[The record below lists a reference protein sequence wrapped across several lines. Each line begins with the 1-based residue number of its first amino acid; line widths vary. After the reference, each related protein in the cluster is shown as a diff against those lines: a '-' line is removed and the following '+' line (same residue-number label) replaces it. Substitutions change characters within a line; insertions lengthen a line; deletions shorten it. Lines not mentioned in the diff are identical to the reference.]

1 MVPAIWNSESNAIG
15 AKAREEPANEACRGE
30 DFIDELRSPR
40 HLENLDRR
48 GLKMFRRII
57 TTCAASAF
65 LLMGMAQM
73 AQAEI
78 LAMMN
83 YESKTEDNLKAL
95 KLSGPAEREEGI
107 AIVDVDPNSGNFG
120 KVLVNI
126 PLPADLVAHHIFYD
140 RTMTKAYVTALGKGE
155 LRVIDMK
162 TSPYRVKVIPVPDC
176 VMGEDLILSED
187 NSTWY
192 LTCMMSANVIVGSV
206 ATDEITGIISIP
218 NTYPHGLGVHSGINR
233 LIVTSTVSG
242 DLTDKHEIVTILDAT
257 SHEILGQHK
266 LSLKESPSEEGPVEV
281 LFLPSVEK
289 PTAYVT
295 NIFGGTLWAMV
306 WNEEKSDF
314 DVHQAFDFA
323 TLEAGVALEMYVNDA
338 GDRLYVT
345 TGVPG
350 QLHFFDISADPTKPK
365 HLKTLPAGQGAHH
378 VAFTKDERYAFVQ
391 NALLNL
397 PGMSDGTITVVD
409 LEKQEVV
416 ATVDSLQAK
425 GLNPNSIVLLPEW
438 NSFAGH

>member
-1 MVPAIWNSESNAIG
+1 MLWNTFKTGLLSVVLLG
-15 AKAREEPANEACRGE
+15 AA
-30 DFIDELRSPR
+30 
-40 HLENLDRR
+40 
-48 GLKMFRRII
+48 
-57 TTCAASAF
+57 T
-65 LLMGMAQM
+65 QVV
-73 AQAEI
+73 QAEI

-95 KLSGPAEREEGI
+95 KLSGPAQREEGI
-107 AIVDVDPNSGNFG
+107 AVVNVDPNSENFG
-120 KVLVNI
+120 QVLMEI
-126 PLPADLVAHHIFYD
+126 PLPPDLVAHHIFYD

-155 LRVIDMK
+155 LRVIDM
-162 TSPYRVKVIPVPDC
+162 TASPYRVKVIPVPDC

-206 ATDEITGIISIP
+206 ATDEVTDTISIP

-242 DLTDKHEIVTILDAT
+242 DLTDKHEIVTVLDAT

-266 LSLKESPSEEGPVEV
+266 LSLKESPSGEGPVEV
-281 LFLPSVEK
+281 LFLPGAET

-295 NIFGGTLWAMV
+295 NIFGATLWALV
-306 WNEEKSDF
+306 WNEKTSDF

-323 TLEAGVALEMYVNDA
+323 TLEAGVALEMYFNDA

-365 HLKTLPAGQGAHH
+365 HLKSLPAGEGAHH

-397 PGMSDGTITVVD
+397 PGMSDGTVTVVD
-409 LEKQEVV
+409 MKRQEVV
-416 ATVDSLQAK
+416 ATMDSLQAK

-438 NSFAGH
+438 NALAGH

>member
-1 MVPAIWNSESNAIG
+1 MIRI
-15 AKAREEPANEACRGE
+15 
-30 DFIDELRSPR
+30 
-40 HLENLDRR
+40 
-48 GLKMFRRII
+48 II
-57 TTCAASAF
+57 TTCAVYAV
-65 LLMGMAQM
+65 LLTGTAHL

-95 KLSGPAEREEGI
+95 KLGGPAEREEGI
-107 AIVDVDPNSGNFG
+107 AIVDVDPESDNFG
-120 KVLVNI
+120 KVLMNI

-155 LRVIDMK
+155 LRVIDM
-162 TSPYRVKVIPVPDC
+162 TASPYRVKVVPVPEC

-192 LTCMMSANVIVGSV
+192 LTCMESANVIVGSV
-206 ATDEITGIISIP
+206 ASDEVTGIISIP

-233 LIVTSTVSG
+233 IIVTSTVSG
-242 DLTDKHEIVTILDAT
+242 DMTDKDEVVTVLDAT

-266 LSLKESPSEEGPVEV
+266 LSVKDSPSGEGPVEV
-281 LFLPSVEK
+281 LFLPGAET
-289 PTAYVT
+289 PTALVT
-295 NIFGGTLWAMV
+295 NIFGATLWAMV
-306 WNEEKSDF
+306 WNEEKGDF
-314 DVHQAFDFA
+314 DVHQAFDFG
-323 TLEAGVALEMYVNDA
+323 TLEAGVALEMYFNDA

-350 QLHFFDISADPTKPK
+350 QFHIFDISDDPTKPR
-365 HLKTLPAGQGAHH
+365 HLKSLPAGEGAHH

-397 PGMSDGTITVVD
+397 PGMSDGTVTVVD
-409 LEKQEVV
+409 LEQEKVV
-416 ATVDSLQAK
+416 ATMDSLQTK
-425 GLNPNSIVLLPEW
+425 GFNPNSIVLLPEW